1 MKILIVDDHDI
12 VREGLRLVLE
22 LKKQHEVIGEAENG
36 QQALEMLE
44 ILEPELILLDLNMPV
59 LDGIGVLRALKKSG
73 RQIPVIV
80 LTTYKEKYML
90 LEAVELGVKSYLLK
104 DAKRSVIYETLTK
117 VANGETWFPP
127 DIEKAITVAKDS
139 QANKLFLTQ
148 KELLI
153 LNYLSKG
160 LKNSEIADK
169 LFISERTLKNYLT
182 VIYEKLQ
189 VKSRTQALSVAI
201 EKNLI

>member
-1 MKILIVDDHDI
+1 MKIFIIDDHDI

-22 LKKQHEVIGEAENG
+22 LKQQNEVIGEAENG
-36 QQALEMLE
+36 QEALKMLE
-44 ILEPELILLDLNMPV
+44 TLEPELILLDLNMPV

-73 RQIPVIV
+73 RHIPVIV

-104 DAKRSVIYETLTK
+104 DAKRSVIYETINK

-127 DIEKAITVAKDS
+127 DIEDAITVAKDS

-148 KELLI
+148 KELII

-182 VIYEKLQ
+182 VIYEKLD